1 MKIRNIYVLIGFVFY
16 SCNPKDAMFN
26 MMSNIK
32 TYNAIYQNEIN
43 EKDTIQMGFK
53 FHKPPID
60 LVSNKP
66 FEILTKFNNDDTKR
80 YELRSIQFDST
91 ARLEHVELLKYKNK
105 SSSVVL
111 TEHQGVLK
119 EFKMADTT
127 ISVYK
132 QTYNRTNNPK
142 ENYSEF
148 FTIQHGLILISDKNS
163 DKVLIEYNGK
173 NVENYID
180 QVIAEIKLD
189 SNFYRTDTTKIFET
203 WLEKY

>member
-1 MKIRNIYVLIGFVFY
+1 MKIRNIYILIVFLYY
-16 SCNPKDAMFN
+16 SCNPKDAIFN

-32 TYNAIYQNEIN
+32 TYNAIYKNEIN

-60 LVSNKP
+60 LGSNKP
-66 FEILTKFNNDDTKR
+66 FEILTKFNNDETKR
-80 YELRSIQFDST
+80 YELRSIKFGPS
-91 ARLEHVELLKYKNK
+91 AWMEHVELLKYKNK

-132 QTYNRTNNPK
+132 QTYNRTKNPK
-142 ENYSEF
+142 DNYSEF
-148 FTIQHGLILISDKNS
+148 FTIKHGLIFISDKNS

-173 NVENYID
+173 NVEDYID
-180 QVIAEIKLD
+180 QLLTEIKLD
-189 SNFYRTDTTKIFET
+189 SNFYRTDTTKIFKT
-203 WLEKY
+203 WQEEF

>member
-1 MKIRNIYVLIGFVFY
+1 MKIRNMYIFIGFLYY
-16 SCNPKDAMFN
+16 SCNPKDAIFN

-32 TYNAIYQNEIN
+32 TYSAIYKNEIN

-60 LVSNKP
+60 LGSNKP
-66 FEILTKFNNDDTKR
+66 FEILTKFNNDETKR

-91 ARLEHVELLKYKNK
+91 AWMEHVELLKYKNK

-132 QTYNRTNNPK
+132 QSYNRTKNPK

-148 FTIQHGLILISDKNS
+148 FTIKHGLILISDINS

-173 NVENYID
+173 NVKNYID

-189 SNFYRTDTTKIFET
+189 SVFYRTDTTKIFET
-203 WLEKY
+203 WKEKY

>member
-1 MKIRNIYVLIGFVFY
+1 
-16 SCNPKDAMFN
+16 
-26 MMSNIK
+26 MSNIK
-32 TYNAIYQNEIN
+32 TYNAIYKNEIN

-60 LVSNKP
+60 LGSNKP
-66 FEILTKFNNDDTKR
+66 FEILTKFNTDDTKR
-80 YELRSIQFDST
+80 YVLRSIQFDST
-91 ARLEHVELLKYKNK
+91 AWLEHVELLKYKNK

-119 EFKMADTT
+119 EFKMEDTT

-132 QTYNRTNNPK
+132 QTYNKTKNPK
-142 ENYSEF
+142 YNYSEF
-148 FTIQHGLILISDKNS
+148 FTIKHGLILIRDINS

-173 NVENYID
+173 NIEDYID
-180 QVIAEIKLD
+180 KLIAEIKLD

-203 WLEKY
+203 WQEKY